1 MTAWPATTRIL
12 LVENDEDHRKL
23 LGQALR
29 NQSYAVD
36 EAASAAEARTHLA
49 GGRYALM
56 IAHYSLPDSTAT
68 ELLRATR
75 GEGLLAD
82 TPAIVFTG
90 QPDIE
95 KSHDFELMR
104 KPLAVSDLLRQVQA
118 IVGAPV
124 GPEASAPAPGAAEA
138 ARVQLVLYVTRPWPS
153 SQRAIRN
160 LETALASLASGE
172 VGLEVCDLARE
183 PERADHDRVIFS
195 PTLVRVR
202 PEPRMWVVGDLTDRA
217 VLADLLSTCGLDL
230 PLA

>member
-1 MTAWPATTRIL
+1 MSAWPATTRIL

-36 EAASAAEARTHLA
+36 EAASAAEAKTHLA
-49 GGRYALM
+49 GARYALM

-68 ELLRATR
+68 ELLRTTR

-90 QPDIE
+90 QPDVQ
-95 KSHDFELMR
+95 KSGDFELMR

-124 GPEASAPAPGAAEA
+124 GPEAPAPAPAAA
-138 ARVQLVLYVTRPWPS
+138 ARVQLVLYVTKPWPS

-160 LETALASLASGE
+160 LETALAGLAAGE

-217 VLADLLSTCGLDL
+217 VIADLLSTCGLDV

>member
-1 MTAWPATTRIL
+1 MSAWPATTRIL
-12 LVENDEDHRKL
+12 LVESNEDHRKL

-36 EAASAAEARTHLA
+36 EAASAAEAKTHLA
-49 GGRYALM
+49 AARYALM
-56 IAHYSLPDSTAT
+56 IAHYSLPDSTAK
-68 ELLRATR
+68 ELLRTTR

-90 QPDIE
+90 QPDVE
-95 KSHDFELMR
+95 KSGDFELMR

-124 GPEASAPAPGAAEA
+124 GPEASAPAPAAAE
-138 ARVQLVLYVTRPWPS
+138 ARVQLVLYVTKPWPS

-160 LETALASLASGE
+160 LETALAGLAAGD

-217 VLADLLSTCGLDL
+217 VIADLLSTCGLDL
-230 PLA
+230 PLR

>member
-12 LVENDEDHRKL
+12 LVESDEDHRKL

-49 GGRYALM
+49 GARYALM

-68 ELLRATR
+68 ELLRSTR

-95 KSHDFELMR
+95 KSGDFELMR

-124 GPEASAPAPGAAEA
+124 GPEASAPAEAEA
-138 ARVQLVLYVTRPWPS
+138 ARVQLVLYVTKPWPS

-160 LETALASLASGE
+160 LETALAGLAAGE

-217 VLADLLSTCGLDL
+217 VLADLLSTCGVDL
-230 PLA
+230 PLV

>member
-1 MTAWPATTRIL
+1 MTNWPATTRIL

-29 NQSYAVD
+29 NHSYAVD
-36 EAASAAEARTHLA
+36 EAASAAEARTRLA
-49 GGRYALM
+49 GARYALM

-68 ELLRATR
+68 DLLRATR

-95 KSHDFELMR
+95 KSSDFELMR

-124 GPEASAPAPGAAEA
+124 GPGASAPARAEA
-138 ARVQLVLYVTRPWPS
+138 ARVHLVLYVTKPWPS

-160 LETALASLASGE
+160 LETALAGLSAGE

-195 PTLVRVR
+195 PTLVKVR
-202 PEPRMWVVGDLTDRA
+202 PEPRMWVVGDLADRA
-217 VLADLLSTCGLDL
+217 VLVDLLSTCGLDV

>member
-1 MTAWPATTRIL
+1 MSAWPATTRIL

-36 EAASAAEARTHLA
+36 EAASAAEARTLLA
-49 GGRYALM
+49 GARYALM

-68 ELLRATR
+68 ELLRTTR
-75 GEGLLAD
+75 GQGLLAD

-90 QPDIE
+90 QPDVE
-95 KSHDFELMR
+95 KSGDFELMR

-124 GPEASAPAPGAAEA
+124 GPEASAPAPAAAA
-138 ARVQLVLYVTRPWPS
+138 ARVQLVLYVTKPWPS

-160 LETALASLASGE
+160 LEAALAGLAAGE

-195 PTLVRVR
+195 PTLVKVR

>member
-1 MTAWPATTRIL
+1 MSAWPATTRIL
-12 LVENDEDHRKL
+12 LVESNEDHRKL
-23 LGQALR
+23 LGQA
-29 NQSYAVD
+29 
-36 EAASAAEARTHLA
+36 AEARTHLA
-49 GGRYALM
+49 GARYALM

-90 QPDIE
+90 QPDVE
-95 KSHDFELMR
+95 KSGDFELMR

-124 GPEASAPAPGAAEA
+124 GPGPSAPARAEA
-138 ARVQLVLYVTRPWPS
+138 APVQLVLYVTRPWPS

-160 LETALASLASGE
+160 LETALAGLAAGQ

-195 PTLVRVR
+195 PTLVKVR

-217 VLADLLSTCGLDL
+217 VIADLLSTCGLDL

>member
-1 MTAWPATTRIL
+1 MSAWPATTRIL
-12 LVENDEDHRKL
+12 LVESDEDHRKL

-49 GGRYALM
+49 AARYAVM

-68 ELLRATR
+68 ELLRTTR
-75 GEGLLAD
+75 GQGLLAD

-90 QPDIE
+90 QPDVE
-95 KSHDFELMR
+95 KSSDFELMR

-124 GPEASAPAPGAAEA
+124 GPEASAPAPAAA
-138 ARVQLVLYVTRPWPS
+138 ARVQLVLYVTKPWPS

-160 LETALASLASGE
+160 LEAALASLAAGE

-195 PTLVRVR
+195 PTLVKVR

-230 PLA
+230 PLS

>member
-1 MTAWPATTRIL
+1 MSAWPATTRIL
-12 LVENDEDHRKL
+12 LVESDEDHRKL

-49 GGRYALM
+49 AARYALM

-68 ELLRATR
+68 ELLRTTR
-75 GEGLLAD
+75 GQGLLAD

-90 QPDIE
+90 QPDVE
-95 KSHDFELMR
+95 KSSDFELMR

-124 GPEASAPAPGAAEA
+124 GPEASAPAPAAA
-138 ARVQLVLYVTRPWPS
+138 ARVQLVLYVTKPWPS

-160 LETALASLASGE
+160 LEAALASLAAGE

-195 PTLVRVR
+195 PTLVKVR

-230 PLA
+230 PLS

>member
-29 NQSYAVD
+29 NESYAVD
-36 EAASAAEARTHLA
+36 EAASAAEARTRLA
-49 GGRYALM
+49 GARYALM

-90 QPDIE
+90 QPDVE
-95 KSHDFELMR
+95 KSSDFELMR

-124 GPEASAPAPGAAEA
+124 GPEASAPAAAEA

-195 PTLVRVR
+195 PTLVKVR

>member
-12 LVENDEDHRKL
+12 LVESDEDHRKL

-49 GGRYALM
+49 GARYALM

-68 ELLRATR
+68 ELLRSTR

-95 KSHDFELMR
+95 KSGDFELMR

-124 GPEASAPAPGAAEA
+124 GPEASAPAVAEA
-138 ARVQLVLYVTRPWPS
+138 ARVQLVLYVTKPWPS

-160 LETALASLASGE
+160 LETALAGLAAGE

-217 VLADLLSTCGLDL
+217 VLADLLSTCGVDL
-230 PLA
+230 PLV

>member
-1 MTAWPATTRIL
+1 MSAWPATTRIL
-12 LVENDEDHRKL
+12 LVESDEDHRKL

-36 EAASAAEARTHLA
+36 EAASAAEAKTHLA
-49 GGRYALM
+49 AARYALM

-68 ELLRATR
+68 ELLRTTR

-90 QPDIE
+90 QPDVE
-95 KSHDFELMR
+95 KSGDFELMR

-124 GPEASAPAPGAAEA
+124 GPEASAPAPAAAE
-138 ARVQLVLYVTRPWPS
+138 ARVQLVLYVTKPWPS

-160 LETALASLASGE
+160 LETALAGLAAGE

-217 VLADLLSTCGLDL
+217 VIADLLSTCGLDL
-230 PLA
+230 PLG

>member
-1 MTAWPATTRIL
+1 MTTWPATTRIL

-29 NQSYAVD
+29 SHSYEVD
-36 EAASAAEARTHLA
+36 EAASAAEARAHLA
-49 GGRYALM
+49 GARYALM

-68 ELLRATR
+68 DLLRATR
-75 GEGLLAD
+75 GQGVLAD

-90 QPDIE
+90 QPDVE
-95 KSHDFELMR
+95 KSGDFELMR
-104 KPLAVSDLLRQVQA
+104 KPLAVSDLLRQVHA
-118 IVGAPV
+118 IVGVPV
-124 GPEASAPAPGAAEA
+124 GPGPAAPTRVEGGA

-160 LETALASLASGE
+160 LEAALAGLSSGE

-195 PTLVRVR
+195 PTLVKVR
-202 PEPRMWVVGDLTDRA
+202 PEPRMWVVGDLADRA
-217 VLADLLSTCGLDL
+217 VLVDLLSTCGLDV

>member
-1 MTAWPATTRIL
+1 MSAWPATTRIL
-12 LVENDEDHRKL
+12 LVESDEDHRKL

-49 GGRYALM
+49 AARYALM

-68 ELLRATR
+68 ELLRTTR

-90 QPDIE
+90 QPDVE
-95 KSHDFELMR
+95 KSGDFELMR

-124 GPEASAPAPGAAEA
+124 GPEASAPAPAAA
-138 ARVQLVLYVTRPWPS
+138 QARVQLVLYVTKPWPS

-160 LETALASLASGE
+160 LETALAGLAAGE

-217 VLADLLSTCGLDL
+217 VIADLLSTCGLDL
-230 PLA
+230 PLG

>member
-1 MTAWPATTRIL
+1 MSAWPATTRIL
-12 LVENDEDHRKL
+12 LVEADEDHRKL

-36 EAASAAEARTHLA
+36 EAASAAEATRHLA
-49 GGRYALM
+49 GARYALM

-68 ELLRATR
+68 ELLRTTR

-90 QPDIE
+90 QPDVE
-95 KSHDFELMR
+95 KSGDFELMR

-124 GPEASAPAPGAAEA
+124 GPKASAPAPAAAE
-138 ARVQLVLYVTRPWPS
+138 ARVQLVLYVTKPWPS

-160 LETALASLASGE
+160 LETALAGLAAGE

-217 VLADLLSTCGLDL
+217 VIADLLSTCGLDL
-230 PLA
+230 PLG

>member
-1 MTAWPATTRIL
+1 MTTWPATTRIL

-29 NQSYAVD
+29 NHSYAVD
-36 EAASAAEARTHLA
+36 EAGSAAEARTRLA
-49 GGRYALM
+49 GARYALM

-68 ELLRATR
+68 DLLRATR

-90 QPDIE
+90 QPDVE
-95 KSHDFELMR
+95 KSRDFELMR

-124 GPEASAPAPGAAEA
+124 GPEASAPARTEA
-138 ARVQLVLYVTRPWPS
+138 GVARVQLVLYVTRPWPS

-160 LETALASLASGE
+160 LETALAGLSAGE

-195 PTLVRVR
+195 PTLVKVR

-217 VLADLLSTCGLDL
+217 VIADLLSTCGLDL

>member
-49 GGRYALM
+49 GARYALM

-68 ELLRATR
+68 ELLRTTR
-75 GEGLLAD
+75 GQGLLAD

-90 QPDIE
+90 QPDVE
-95 KSHDFELMR
+95 KSGDFELMR

-124 GPEASAPAPGAAEA
+124 GPEASAPAPAAAE
-138 ARVQLVLYVTRPWPS
+138 ARVQLVLYVTKPWPS

-160 LETALASLASGE
+160 LETALAGLAAGD

-217 VLADLLSTCGLDL
+217 VIADLLSTCGLDL
-230 PLA
+230 PLR